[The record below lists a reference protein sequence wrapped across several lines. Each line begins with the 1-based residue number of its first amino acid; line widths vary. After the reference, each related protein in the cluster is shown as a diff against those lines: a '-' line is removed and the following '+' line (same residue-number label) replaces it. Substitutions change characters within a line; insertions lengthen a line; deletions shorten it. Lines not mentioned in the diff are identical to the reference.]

1 METIQRNYPAAAIL
15 FAAAILIT
23 SLIGC
28 SAQNIPR
35 FGVGGR
41 YEEGKD
47 QFLRGRGGDMDTAID
62 ALEFVVSK
70 DPAYKNS
77 LMYLGRAYYRKAR
90 YQDAHAILQRALALN
105 QEDELAWLA
114 FGLTQIRIGQVDK
127 GLESLKGGITLA
139 SRVMVDGY
147 HNYTYWDTRGLIR
160 ASIRRSAFLLTK
172 GTEEKDNV
180 IQATDRLLVVVDEEE
195 NFQKTT
201 YQQSVRPLYGQ

>member
-23 SLIGC
+23 SLISC

-77 LMYLGRAYYRKAR
+77 LMYLGRAYYRKGR

-105 QEDELAWLA
+105 QEDELAWLS
-114 FGLTQIRIGQVDK
+114 FGLTQLRLGQVDK

-180 IQATDRLLVVVDEEE
+180 IQATDRLLLVVDEEE

>member
-15 FAAAILIT
+15 FASAILIT
-23 SLIGC
+23 ALIGC

-77 LMYLGRAYYRKAR
+77 LMYLGRAYYRKGR
-90 YQDAHAILQRALALN
+90 YQDAHAILQRALALD

-114 FGLTQIRIGQVDK
+114 FGVTQLRIGQVDK

-180 IQATDRLLVVVDEEE
+180 IQATDRLLAVVDEEE